1 MKYQLDDKCYMYHGN
16 ISPDLEYNFDKL
28 WSLHPPEYGQIKIYG
43 KLINVPRYTQSYLQS
58 YSYSGMLHYAIDLP
72 PEFEPFLKW
81 THKLFEEKFN
91 QVLVNWYENGQHYIG
106 AHTDNEPQI
115 IKNSPILSISLGAER
130 IMRIRFKET
139 NEIVKDIIFKDRS
152 YIIMCGE
159 MQKYYTHEII
169 KSNTNDKRISLTFRM
184 FS

>member
-1 MKYQLDDKCYMYHGN
+1 MHYGY
-16 ISPDLEYNFDKL
+16 ISNKINYDFDKL

-43 KLINVPRYTQSYLQS
+43 KLINTPRYTQSYLQS
-58 YSYSGMLHYAIDLP
+58 YNYSGMLHPAIDLP
-72 PEFEPFLKW
+72 LDFEPFLMW

-91 QVLVNWYENGQHYIG
+91 QVLVNWYEHGEHYIG

-115 IKNSPILSISLGAER
+115 IKDSPILSISLGAER
-130 IMRIRFKET
+130 VMRIRFKET
-139 NEIVKDIIFKDRS
+139 KEIVEDIVLENKS
-152 YIIMCGE
+152 YIIMCGS

-184 FS
+184 FT